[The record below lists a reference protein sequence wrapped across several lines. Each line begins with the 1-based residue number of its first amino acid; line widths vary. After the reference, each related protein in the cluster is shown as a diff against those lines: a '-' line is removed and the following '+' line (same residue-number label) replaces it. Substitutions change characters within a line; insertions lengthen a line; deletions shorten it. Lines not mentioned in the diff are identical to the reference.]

1 MGPRCCRQEDT
12 LIPTEPPL
20 PRLRPESPAPT
31 NPTRGTLSQVSYVR
45 STGYLHGG
53 EPERPSGDNMQ
64 CPRTR
69 AVSGETC
76 RDPWAHEEPGPSS
89 PFPPLPPPPRTWPQA
104 VRPRTCTHSLSTKWH
119 LGTGRAARGAT
130 SPGDGEAARSIRFP
144 VPALRGP
151 GCRAEACVH
160 VGSRWRPAALTL
172 LLAQLHFFLKLWLS
186 ASQILLPTFTHNT
199 RDARLDE

>member
-1 MGPRCCRQEDT
+1 M
-12 LIPTEPPL
+12 
-20 PRLRPESPAPT
+20 
-31 NPTRGTLSQVSYVR
+31 SYVR

-172 LLAQLHFFLKLWLS
+172 LLARLHFFLKLWLS